1 MPEILVND
9 GSGLN
14 QVNELYVKDGGA
26 WHLLSQAY
34 VKAGGVWTLVYPS
47 SGSVSYSS
55 PGSYSFR
62 VGGGVYQLNVSVVK
76 GGDGGGGG
84 LPLGAALSG
93 GAGSAGG
100 YVTNQTIAVT
110 PGEYLTIVC
119 GGGGLPGI
127 CSVLAFTG
135 GNSPNSGTYD
145 GTGGGTS
152 GIYRAGSP
160 LVSAGGGSAG
170 LSNTGKSTATIG
182 YTPSVGSGGSGNGY
196 PTITKLSTQV
206 VQLSPG
212 NSTWTVPLNVYE
224 ATFEICGG
232 AGGGGGADAGDKN
245 DHIYG
250 SGGGASNMV
259 SSGLK
264 PVVYNASYS
273 IHIGSGGGGNASN
286 TDHNYSSG
294 LTGGQ
299 STLSGTGVSLV
310 ANGAGGGESRG
321 GSPGYG
327 ANGGPAGGQGGGS
340 RNKLGRGYGGI
351 STNGGANGGDGSPGN
366 HWSDGLAG
374 QSGRGTIRY
383 TPQIVNGGS
392 WFPTGGSGGVV
403 SFSW

>member
-1 MPEILVND
+1 MPELFVN
-9 GSGLN
+9 N
-14 QVNELYVKDGGA
+14 EQVNELYVKDSGT
-26 WHLLSQAY
+26 WKRLNQAY
-34 VKAGGVWTLVYPS
+34 VKTNGVWKIVYPS
-47 SGSVSYSS
+47 SGSITYSS

-84 LPLGAALSG
+84 LPLGATLSG

-110 PGEYLTIVC
+110 PGEYLTVVC
-119 GGGGLPGI
+119 GGGGLPGK
-127 CSVLAFTG
+127 CSILTFTG
-135 GNSPNSGTYD
+135 GNEPNSGSYD
-145 GTGGGTS
+145 GTGGGSS
-152 GIYRAGSP
+152 GIYRGGSP

-170 LSNTGKSTATIG
+170 LSNTGKSTATVG
-182 YTPSVGSGGSGNGY
+182 YTPSIGSGGSGNGY
-196 PTITKLSTQV
+196 PIITKLSTV
-206 VQLSPG
+206 VVSLSAG
-212 NSTWTVPLNVYE
+212 IAGWTVPANVYE

-232 AGGGGGADAGDKN
+232 SGGGGGADAGDKN

-250 SGGGASNMV
+250 SGGGASNNV

-264 PVVYNASYS
+264 PVVVGDFYYAQ
-273 IHIGSGGGGNASN
+273 IGYGGGGNASN
-286 TDHNYSSG
+286 HDHSYSSG
-294 LTGGQ
+294 LPGGQ
-299 STLSGTGVSLV
+299 SYINGPGLLLV

-351 STNGGANGGDGSPGN
+351 STNGGANGGDGSPGD

-374 QSGRGTIRY
+374 QNGRGTIRY

-392 WFPTGGSGGVV
+392 WFPTGGSGGLV